1 VRTFLLPERA
11 QNRKRGKVR
20 AILTCIATLAL
31 SAGAAAQT
39 NRGGISGTVTDKS
52 GAVVPQVTVT
62 ITNVG
67 TNETYRVTTSKQG
80 AYSVQNL
87 NPVVYKVEVDVP
99 GFKKAIVENV
109 KVDTAT
115 IATVNLTLEP
125 GNLATEVRVT
135 EQAPLQNSE
144 NGTLGQTISERLLTD
159 VPLANRSVLDLAVV
173 TPNIS
178 GDVGTEDPT
187 INGNAVPVPGFNL
200 SINGG
205 RPGSTYM
212 IADGVSNTGVGLGR
226 EVYLFLR
233 KPFRK

>member
-1 VRTFLLPERA
+1 MCGVGCSQKVCVRTFLLPERA

-87 NPVVYKVEVDVP
+87 NPVVYKFEVDVP

-159 VPLANRSVLDLAVV
+159 VPLLNRSVLDLAVV
-173 TPNIS
+173 TPNVS
-178 GDVGTEDPT
+178 GDVGTEDPQL
-187 INGNAVPVPGFNL
+187 NNSVPVPGFNL
-200 SINGG
+200 SVNGG
-205 RPGSTYM
+205 PPC
-212 IADGVSNTGVGLGR
+212 L
-226 EVYLFLR
+226 
-233 KPFRK
+233 